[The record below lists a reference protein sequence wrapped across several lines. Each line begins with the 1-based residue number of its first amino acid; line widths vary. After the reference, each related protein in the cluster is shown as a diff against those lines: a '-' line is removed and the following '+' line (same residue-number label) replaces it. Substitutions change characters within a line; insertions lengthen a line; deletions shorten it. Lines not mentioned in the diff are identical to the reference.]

1 MTSHFDLPL
10 LFALCSNIAFA
21 TGSLLF
27 THFTKRTSSQWM
39 NFYKAFIA
47 TLGFTF
53 VISII
58 QQWPQLNSISYTGIL
73 QLMLSGTLGLAIGD
87 IFLLKA
93 FAQLGSGRVLMLF
106 GFQPF
111 ILGLF
116 SYLFFNQEFPL
127 YRLFA
132 VILLLGCLFTFAL
145 ESFKIKGHWDHI
157 GFTYAFIGIFLD
169 AAGILLTRNVFDQ
182 TPMLSPFVA
191 NWIRALTAT
200 LFFIVL
206 TQIPRFR
213 FQISQTFKS
222 LSLKEKS
229 MATVAG
235 LLGTFLSL
243 SFYLF
248 AIQMGHL
255 ATISAI
261 AGTSPLFATLIETI
275 FSKKK
280 VTKYLV
286 VGILFFIS
294 GLAVLIYAGS

>member
-1 MTSHFDLPL
+1 MFAHFDLPL

-39 NFYKAFIA
+39 NFYKAGIA
-47 TLGFTF
+47 TIGFTL
-53 VISII
+53 VISIL
-58 QQWPQLNSISYTGIL
+58 QLWPQLTLLSNSSTL
-73 QLMLSGTLGLAIGD
+73 QLMISGTMGLAIGD

-116 SYLFFNQEFPL
+116 SYLLFNQEFPL

-132 VILLLGCLFTFAL
+132 VILLLGCLFSFAL
-145 ESFKIKGHWDHI
+145 ESFRTKGHWDQQ
-157 GFTYAFIGIFLD
+157 GFVYAFIGIFLD
-169 AAGILLTRNVFDQ
+169 AAGILLTRNVFDH
-182 TPMLSPFVA
+182 TTELSPFIA
-191 NWIRALTAT
+191 NWLRALTAT
-200 LFFIVL
+200 VFFIIL
-206 TQIPRFR
+206 AQIPKFH
-213 FQISQTFKS
+213 FHILKTFKN

-229 MATVAG
+229 LATVAG
-235 LLGTFLSL
+235 FLGTFLSL

-248 AIQMGHL
+248 AVQMGHL

-275 FSKKK
+275 FGRKK

-286 VGILFFIS
+286 AGIFFFIS
-294 GLAVLIYAGS
+294 GLIVLILN